1 MIQAYNIAGK
11 NAMNLENAIY
21 FILKVIAIDYIT
33 ERQIKRSYA
42 FSKQPVVD
50 FKKNY

>member
-1 MIQAYNIAGK
+1 MHQPYNIAGK
-11 NAMNLENAIY
+11 NAMTLENAI
-21 FILKVIAIDYIT
+21 FFTSKILELDYVT
-33 ERQIKRSYA
+33 ERQIQRSYA